1 VGSSSSAGVFHK
13 HEKDRRQG
21 GAMSFRLFPK
31 APKFFDFFREQ
42 NRIIVE
48 AATVLNTIVIDFGSC
63 DVRCQ
68 MINRLEADGDALNRT
83 ISQLLSTTFITPI
96 DREDIHLINSSQET
110 ILNHI
115 QSISNRI
122 GVYEFTR
129 MRFPA
134 QRMVANVKEMVTA
147 IGLLLAV
154 LENKGEAAD
163 SIAKVKHQKK
173 ECEML
178 LLSGLGELYDNPSPS
193 PAEMME
199 IIKWTHVY
207 DRIDKAFNR
216 AWMLI
221 KAIEGV
227 ILKNA

>member
-1 VGSSSSAGVFHK
+1 
-13 HEKDRRQG
+13 
-21 GAMSFRLFPK
+21 
-31 APKFFDFFREQ
+31 
-42 NRIIVE
+42 
-48 AATVLNTIVIDFGSC
+48 
-63 DVRCQ
+63 

-115 QSISNRI
+115 QAISNRI
-122 GVYEFTR
+122 GVYEFAR

-134 QRMVANVKEMVTA
+134 QKMVSNVKDMVTA
-147 IGLLLAV
+147 IGVLLGM
-154 LENKGEAAD
+154 LENKGEVAE
-163 SIAKVKHQKK
+163 SVGQVKHQKK

-178 LLSGLGELYDNPSPS
+178 LLSGLGELYDSPNTS
-193 PAEMME
+193 SAELME

-216 AWMLI
+216 AWQLA
-221 KAIEGV
+221 KAIEGIV
-227 ILKNA
+227 LKNA

>member
-1 VGSSSSAGVFHK
+1 MQGKQRWGIGVFFHSVLI
-13 HEKDRRQG
+13 RYQG
-21 GAMSFRLFPK
+21 DPFQEELQALIFALCC
-31 APKFFDFFREQ
+31 Q
-42 NRIIVE
+42 
-48 AATVLNTIVIDFGSC
+48 AAQFHDVIPTV
-63 DVRCQ
+63 
-68 MINRLEADGDALNRT
+68 A
-83 ISQLLSTTFITPI
+83 TFITPI

-115 QSISNRI
+115 QAISNRI

-134 QRMVANVKEMVTA
+134 QRMVSNVKDMVTA
-147 IGLLLAV
+147 IGVLLGM
-154 LENKGEAAD
+154 LENKGEVAD
-163 SIAKVKHQKK
+163 YVGQVKHQKK

-178 LLSGLGELYDNPSPS
+178 LLSGLGELYDSPNTS
-193 PAEMME
+193 PAELME

-216 AWMLI
+216 AWQLA

-227 ILKNA
+227 VLKNA

>member
-1 VGSSSSAGVFHK
+1 
-13 HEKDRRQG
+13 
-21 GAMSFRLFPK
+21 MSFRLFPK
-31 APKFFDFFREQ
+31 APKFFEFFREQ

-48 AATVLNTIVIDFGSC
+48 AATVLNTILLDFGDC

-68 MINRLEADGDALNRT
+68 IINRLEADGDALNRT

-115 QSISNRI
+115 QAISNRI

-134 QRMVANVKEMVTA
+134 QRMVSNVKDMVTA
-147 IGLLLAV
+147 IGVLLGM
-154 LENKGEAAD
+154 LENKGEVAD
-163 SIAKVKHQKK
+163 YVGQVKHQKK

-178 LLSGLGELYDNPSPS
+178 LLSGLGELYDSPNTS
-193 PAEMME
+193 PAELME

-216 AWMLI
+216 AWQLA

-227 ILKNA
+227 VLKNA

>member
-1 VGSSSSAGVFHK
+1 
-13 HEKDRRQG
+13 
-21 GAMSFRLFPK
+21 MSFRLFPK
-31 APKFFDFFREQ
+31 APKFFEFFREQ

-48 AATVLNTIVIDFGSC
+48 AATVLNTIVIDFGDC

-115 QSISNRI
+115 QAISNRI
-122 GVYEFTR
+122 GVYEFAR

-134 QRMVANVKEMVTA
+134 QKMVSNVKDMVTA
-147 IGLLLAV
+147 IGVLLGM
-154 LENKGEAAD
+154 LENKGEVAE
-163 SIAKVKHQKK
+163 SVGQVKHQKK

-178 LLSGLGELYDNPSPS
+178 LLSGLGELYDSPNTS
-193 PAEMME
+193 SAELME

-216 AWMLI
+216 AWQLA
-221 KAIEGV
+221 KAIEGIV
-227 ILKNA
+227 LKNA

>member
-1 VGSSSSAGVFHK
+1 
-13 HEKDRRQG
+13 
-21 GAMSFRLFPK
+21 MSFRLFPK
-31 APKFFDFFREQ
+31 APKFFEFFREQ

-48 AATVLNTIVIDFGSC
+48 AATVLNTIVLDYGDC

-115 QSISNRI
+115 QAISNRI

-134 QRMVANVKEMVTA
+134 QKMVSNVKDMVTA
-147 IGLLLAV
+147 IGVLLGM
-154 LENKGEAAD
+154 LENKGEVAD
-163 SIAKVKHQKK
+163 YVGQVKHQKK

-178 LLSGLGELYDNPSPS
+178 LLSGLGELYDSPNTS
-193 PAEMME
+193 PAELME

-216 AWMLI
+216 AWQLA

-227 ILKNA
+227 VLKNA

>member
-1 VGSSSSAGVFHK
+1 
-13 HEKDRRQG
+13 
-21 GAMSFRLFPK
+21 MSFRLFPK

-48 AATVLNTIVIDFGSC
+48 AATVLNTIVLDYGDC

-68 MINRLEADGDALNRT
+68 IINRLEADGDALNRT
-83 ISQLLSTTFITPI
+83 ISKLLSTTFITPI

-115 QSISNRI
+115 QAISNRI

-134 QRMVANVKEMVTA
+134 QRMVSNVKDMVTE
-147 IGLLLAV
+147 IGVLLGMLG
-154 LENKGEAAD
+154 NKEEMAD
-163 SIAKVKHQKK
+163 FVGQIRHQKK

-178 LLSGLGELYDNPSPS
+178 LLSGLGELYDNPDAS

-216 AWMLI
+216 AWQLA
-221 KAIEGV
+221 KAIEGIV
-227 ILKNA
+227 LKNA

>member
-1 VGSSSSAGVFHK
+1 
-13 HEKDRRQG
+13 
-21 GAMSFRLFPK
+21 MSFRLFPK
-31 APKFFDFFREQ
+31 APKFFEFFREQ

-48 AATVLNTIVIDFGSC
+48 AATVLNTMVLDFGDC

-115 QSISNRI
+115 QAISNRI
-122 GVYEFTR
+122 GVYEFTH

-134 QRMVANVKEMVTA
+134 RRMVSNVKDMVTS
-147 IGLLLAV
+147 IGILLGM
-154 LENKGEAAD
+154 LENKGEVAD
-163 SIAKVKHQKK
+163 YVGQVKHQKK

-178 LLSGLGELYDNPSPS
+178 LLSGLGELYDNPNASLG
-193 PAEMME
+193 EMME

-216 AWMLI
+216 AWQLA

-227 ILKNA
+227 VLKNA

>member
-1 VGSSSSAGVFHK
+1 
-13 HEKDRRQG
+13 
-21 GAMSFRLFPK
+21 MSFRLFPK
-31 APKFFDFFREQ
+31 APKFFEFFREQ

-48 AATVLNTIVIDFGSC
+48 AATVLNTIVLDYGDC

-68 MINRLEADGDALNRT
+68 IINRLEAEGDALNRT

-115 QSISNRI
+115 QAISNRI

-134 QRMVANVKEMVTA
+134 QKMVSNVKDMVTA
-147 IGLLLAV
+147 IGVLLGM
-154 LENKGEAAD
+154 LENKGEVAE
-163 SIAKVKHQKK
+163 SVGRVKHQKK

-178 LLSGLGELYDNPSPS
+178 LLSGLGELYDRPNTS
-193 PAEMME
+193 PAELME

-216 AWMLI
+216 AWQLA
-221 KAIEGV
+221 KAIEGIV
-227 ILKNA
+227 LKNA

>member
-1 VGSSSSAGVFHK
+1 
-13 HEKDRRQG
+13 
-21 GAMSFRLFPK
+21 MSFRLFPK
-31 APKFFDFFREQ
+31 APKFFEFFREQ

-48 AATVLNTIVIDFGSC
+48 ASTVLNTIVLDYGDC

-115 QSISNRI
+115 QAISNRI

-134 QRMVANVKEMVTA
+134 QRLVSNVKDMVTA
-147 IGLLLAV
+147 IGVLLGM
-154 LENKGEAAD
+154 LENKGEVAD
-163 SIAKVKHQKK
+163 YVGQVKHQKK

-178 LLSGLGELYDNPSPS
+178 LLSGLGELYDHPNLS
-193 PAEMME
+193 PAETME

-216 AWMLI
+216 AWQLA
-221 KAIEGV
+221 KAIEGIV
-227 ILKNA
+227 LKNA

>member
-1 VGSSSSAGVFHK
+1 
-13 HEKDRRQG
+13 
-21 GAMSFRLFPK
+21 MSFRLFPK

-48 AATVLNTIVIDFGSC
+48 AATVLNTIVLDFSDC

-68 MINRLEADGDALNRT
+68 IVNRLEADGDALNRT

-115 QSISNRI
+115 QAISNRI
-122 GVYEFTR
+122 GVYEFNR

-134 QRMVANVKEMVTA
+134 QRMVSNLKNMVTE
-147 IGLLLAV
+147 IGALLRM
-154 LENKGEAAD
+154 LEDKGDAGD
-163 SIAKVKHQKK
+163 TMKQVKHQKK

-178 LLSGLGELYDNPSPS
+178 LLSGLGELYDNPD
-193 PAEMME
+193 PAPGEVME

-216 AWMLI
+216 AWQLA
-221 KAIEGV
+221 KAIEGIV
-227 ILKNA
+227 LKNA

>member
-1 VGSSSSAGVFHK
+1 
-13 HEKDRRQG
+13 
-21 GAMSFRLFPK
+21 MSFRLFPK
-31 APKFFDFFREQ
+31 APKFFEFFREQ

-48 AATVLNTIVIDFGSC
+48 AATVLNTIVLDFRDC

-68 MINRLEADGDALNRT
+68 IINRLEADGDALNRT
-83 ISQLLSTTFITPI
+83 ISKLLSTTFITPI
-96 DREDIHLINSSQET
+96 DRDDIHLINSSQET
-110 ILNHI
+110 ILDHI
-115 QSISNRI
+115 QAISNRI

-134 QRMVANVKEMVTA
+134 QRIVSNVKDMVTA
-147 IGLLLAV
+147 IGVLLGM
-154 LENKGEAAD
+154 LENKGEVAD
-163 SIAKVKHQKK
+163 YVGQVKHQKK

-178 LLSGLGELYDNPSPS
+178 LLSGLGELYDNPDASLG
-193 PAEMME
+193 EMME

-216 AWMLI
+216 AWQLA

-227 ILKNA
+227 VLKNA

>member
-1 VGSSSSAGVFHK
+1 
-13 HEKDRRQG
+13 
-21 GAMSFRLFPK
+21 MTFRLFPK

-48 AATVLNTIVIDFGSC
+48 AATVLDTIAQEFGDC

-68 MINRLEADGDALNRT
+68 MINRLESEGDVVNRT
-83 ISQLLSTTFITPI
+83 ISKQLSITFITPI
-96 DREDIHLINSSQET
+96 DREDIHQINVHQET

-115 QSISNRI
+115 QAISNRI
-122 GVYEFTR
+122 GVYEISR

-134 QRMVANVKEMVTA
+134 KRMISNLKEM
-147 IGLLLAV
+147 
-154 LENKGEAAD
+154 
-163 SIAKVKHQKK
+163 SIAVGVMLGMMSGKEDTTEIINRVKHMKK

-178 LLSGLGELYDNPSPS
+178 LLSGLGELYDHTDPI
-193 PAEMME
+193 PAEIME

-207 DRIDKAFNR
+207 DRIDKAFTR
-216 AWMLI
+216 TWQLA
-221 KAIEGV
+221 KAIEGI

>member
-1 VGSSSSAGVFHK
+1 
-13 HEKDRRQG
+13 
-21 GAMSFRLFPK
+21 MSFRLFPK
-31 APKFFDFFREQ
+31 APKFFEFFREQ

-48 AATVLNTIVIDFGSC
+48 AATVLNTIVLDFGDC

-68 MINRLEADGDALNRT
+68 IINRLEAGGDALNRT

-115 QSISNRI
+115 QAISNRI

-134 QRMVANVKEMVTA
+134 QRMVSNVKDMVTA
-147 IGLLLAV
+147 IGVLLGM
-154 LENKGEAAD
+154 LETKGHVAD
-163 SIAKVKHQKK
+163 CVGQVKHQKK

-178 LLSGLGELYDNPSPS
+178 LLSGLGELYESPNTS
-193 PAEMME
+193 PEELME

-216 AWMLI
+216 AWQLA
-221 KAIEGV
+221 KAIEGIV
-227 ILKNA
+227 LKNA

>member
-1 VGSSSSAGVFHK
+1 
-13 HEKDRRQG
+13 
-21 GAMSFRLFPK
+21 MSFRLFPK
-31 APKFFDFFREQ
+31 APKFFEFFRRQ

-48 AATVLNTIVIDFGSC
+48 AATVLNTIVLDYGDC

-68 MINRLEADGDALNRT
+68 MINRLEADGDTLNRT

-115 QSISNRI
+115 QAISNRI

-134 QRMVANVKEMVTA
+134 QRMVSNLKDMVTA
-147 IGLLLAV
+147 IGVLLGM
-154 LENKGEAAD
+154 LENKGDVTD
-163 SIAKVKHQKK
+163 SVGQVKHQKK

-178 LLSGLGELYDNPSPS
+178 LLSGLGELYESPNTS
-193 PAEMME
+193 PAELME

-216 AWMLI
+216 AWQLA
-221 KAIEGV
+221 KAIEGIV
-227 ILKNA
+227 LKNA